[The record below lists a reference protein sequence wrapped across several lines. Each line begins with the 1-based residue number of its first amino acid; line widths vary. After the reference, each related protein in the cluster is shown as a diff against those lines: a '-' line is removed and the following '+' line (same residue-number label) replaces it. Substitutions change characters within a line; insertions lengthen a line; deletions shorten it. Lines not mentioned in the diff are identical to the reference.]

1 MVSWVNDVLLRLVAI
16 EKEAYTA
23 LTTDTVDAYP
33 YFFVAAEKAP
43 YWTNRLA
50 SLPITDDGSEV
61 EDVYAPVFIARFIA
75 GQVTSGVRTT
85 AKNER
90 EYELYELIPYFV
102 EYLNSREL
110 LQSAAYP
117 ARPDDTFRARCFEV
131 AGFRIFENSGTGT
144 QQYGTEFS
152 IRIDRDEYLTQVYN

>member
-1 MVSWVNDVLLRLVAI
+1 MASWVNDMLLRLVAI
-16 EKEAYTA
+16 EKEASTA
-23 LTTDTVDAYP
+23 LFGRSYDAYP

-61 EDVYAPVFIARFIA
+61 EDVYAPVFIARVIM
-75 GQVTSGVRTT
+75 GNVTSGM
-85 AKNER
+85 KGER

-102 EYLNSREL
+102 EYVNAREL

-117 ARPDDTFRARCFEV
+117 ARPDDMFRARCFEV

-144 QQYGTEFS
+144 QQYGTEFQ
-152 IRIDRDEYLTQVYN
+152 IRIDRDELLTQVYN